1 MSEQKEE
8 QGCFKWSVG
17 KLGIAFIIYLAD
29 QWLLDGWI
37 TLFVTSFLVS
47 EIGVYFGM
55 EPF

>member
-1 MSEQKEE
+1 MSEKMEE
-8 QGCFKWSVG
+8 PKWYQSC
-17 KLGIAFIIYLAD
+17 LGRIILAFMVYLFD
-29 QWLLDGWI
+29 QAVLDGSI